1 MANKNQINKRYA
13 KWGYIFVLP
22 FVIVFV
28 TCSLWPMLSTIY
40 YAFCDLK
47 HAGNTHPEFLPLI
60 GKPLLKNFKDI
71 FKSKSFWDALK
82 NTMLFFFASTIP
94 EWLMAFWLAVMMTDR
109 RLKLKGRTIFK
120 TAFFF
125 PKLVAGSALGYSVLD
140 HILTVVGQGSFYT
153 IAASAMNGFG
163 FKEKDFEFLT
173 SVQFF
178 IILTTIFMHFGITF
192 IYAVAG
198 ITGIPVEVFE
208 AAEIDGANRL
218 QTFFK
223 VTLPSMRPM
232 MFFITVVSVVD
243 GIGMYDIPSLFGPF
257 DTFRRNL
264 TLMMYMEKQAFAG
277 SYAYDKASAASLV
290 LLLIYIL
297 MSGIIYF
304 LFLRDRDEAKLRKL
318 NKQKER
324 ELARSI

>member
-1 MANKNQINKRYA
+1 MPRRIRKSITSKRDDMANKNQINKRYA

-125 PKLVAGSALGYSVLD
+125 PKLVAGTALGGSLLIHLISFVGESVVNVA
-140 HILTVVGQGSFYT
+140 I
-153 IAASAMNGFG
+153 ASAIDGFG
-163 FKEKDFEFLT
+163 IQPEDLEFFM
-173 SVQFF
+173 SVRFF
-178 IILTTIFMHFGITF
+178 IIVVTLFMHFGITF
-192 IYAVAG
+192 IYAIVG
-198 ITGIPVEVFE
+198 ITGIPVEIFE

-218 QTFFK
+218 QTF
-223 VTLPSMRPM
+223 PSTNPSA
-232 MFFITVVSVVD
+232 VS
-243 GIGMYDIPSLFGPF
+243 PH
-257 DTFRRNL
+257 RN
-264 TLMMYMEKQAFAG
+264 
-277 SYAYDKASAASLV
+277 
-290 LLLIYIL
+290 
-297 MSGIIYF
+297 
-304 LFLRDRDEAKLRKL
+304 
-318 NKQKER
+318 
-324 ELARSI
+324 